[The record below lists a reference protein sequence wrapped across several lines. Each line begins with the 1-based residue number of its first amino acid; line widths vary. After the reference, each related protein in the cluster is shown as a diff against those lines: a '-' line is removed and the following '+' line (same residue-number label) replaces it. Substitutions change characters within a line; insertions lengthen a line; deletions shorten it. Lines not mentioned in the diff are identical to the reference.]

1 MKNTNQSLA
10 NRILLP
16 FARGGQGGSR
26 TTHLNLHN
34 TRCSQRKL
42 AMFYPLSSILYPR
55 CATSIGRARR
65 LTLSAPHTGS
75 GRRGATLM
83 EVLIAVMI
91 TSIGLVAIMSMFPL
105 SVLRSVRATQ
115 ITSSTTARLNVETMM
130 DVYQNMI
137 KNPVSYATDGTDS
150 KSDPPVNGFG
160 LTTYTYVIDPVGFNV
175 VQGLGL
181 TIGSSA
187 NKYENQP
194 EHYFGNNPGSLPWS
208 STPPGT
214 PWLTVPRYPL
224 TWRSLAAADS
234 VVTLPDSWMLQFEA
248 NGQNPQTDAKAAAG
262 PTQIDVPGLGASGF
276 ALPTYPS
283 ARVVIF
289 SPDGGA
295 SQTRIIT
302 KVSGDTVSWTENATG
317 VDANGNNIM
326 DDYPLPTGFLN
337 LFVTDSKGV
346 KNNVSGNVRVEI
358 QERRYTWLLT
368 VRQQASGLSSDIDVV
383 VFFNRP
389 FESIADDE
397 VLYPAQFNLSST
409 QAKVSY
415 QQANKPFLRK
425 GNFVFDA
432 NNAYWYRISNV
443 QPDLPTAQPGV
454 LQANITLEMPA
465 NAASPVVNNVL
476 QGKAMFP
483 RAVVDVFPIGS
494 KAFR

>member
-1 MKNTNQSLA
+1 
-10 NRILLP
+10 
-16 FARGGQGGSR
+16 
-26 TTHLNLHN
+26 
-34 TRCSQRKL
+34 
-42 AMFYPLSSILYPR
+42 MFDPPSSILHPPPSTTV
-55 CATSIGRARR
+55 CSTRR
-65 LTLSAPHTGS
+65 LTLSARRSGS
-75 GRRGATLM
+75 GRSGATLM

-91 TSIGLVAIMSMFPL
+91 TSIGLVAVMSMFPL

-130 DVYQNMI
+130 DVYQNI
-137 KNPVSYATDGTDS
+137 VKNPVAYATDVTDS

-160 LTTYTYVIDPVGFNV
+160 LTTYAYVIDPVGFNV

-181 TIGSSA
+181 TVGSSA

-208 STPPGT
+208 SAPPGT

-224 TWRSLAAADS
+224 TWRSLAAADN
-234 VVTLPDSWMLQFEA
+234 VVTLPDSWLLQFEA
-248 NGQNPQTDAKAAAG
+248 IGQNPKTDAKAAAG

-276 ALPTYPS
+276 ALPSYPS

-289 SPDGGA
+289 SPDGSA

-302 KVSGDTVSWTENATG
+302 KVTGDTVSWTENATG
-317 VDANGNNIM
+317 VDANSNNIM
-326 DDYPLPTGFLN
+326 DDYPLPAGFVS
-337 LFVTDSKGV
+337 LFVTVGGV
-346 KNNVSGNVRVEI
+346 TTSGNVRVEI

-415 QQANKPFLRK
+415 QQGNKPFLRK

-443 QPDLPTAQPGV
+443 QPDLPTAQAGV

-476 QGKAMFP
+476 QGRAMFP